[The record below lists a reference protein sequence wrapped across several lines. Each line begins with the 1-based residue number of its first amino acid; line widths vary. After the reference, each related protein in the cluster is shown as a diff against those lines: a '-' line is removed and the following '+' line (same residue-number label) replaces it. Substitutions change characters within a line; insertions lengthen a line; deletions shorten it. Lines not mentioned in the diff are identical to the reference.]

1 MTYSAFLRKQIFHP
15 LAMDHT
21 LAYEAGISTVT
32 NRAFGYTE
40 KDGKFTRT
48 DQSLT
53 SSVLGDGG
61 IYSSIYDLYFWD
73 EALYTA
79 RLVSKKMLT
88 EAFTPGK
95 STLHDKN
102 IQYGFGWFIGEYK
115 GMRDIWH
122 SGETVGF
129 STRIERF
136 PDQRFTVIILTNR
149 NDASIGE
156 IPRKIADIYLSDSE
170 FPEPPRK

>member
-1 MTYSAFLRKQIFHP
+1 
-15 LAMDHT
+15 MDHT
-21 LAYEAGISTVT
+21 LAYEAVFSTVT

-40 KDGKFTRT
+40 KNGQFTRT

-61 IYSSIYDLYFWD
+61 IYSSVYDLYFWD
-73 EALYTA
+73 EALYTTK
-79 RLVSKKMLT
+79 LVSKKML
-88 EAFTPGK
+88 EQAFSPGK
-95 STLHDKN
+95 STLHGKN

-149 NDASIGE
+149 NDAPIGE
-156 IPRKIADIYLSDSE
+156 IPRKIADMYLADSE
-170 FPEPPRK
+170 FHEISK